1 METIVDQLDAVN
13 SNSFLK
19 EIKNP
24 ENIKNLIIKNYNK
37 DTEWSDLD
45 KFINL
50 EKLQLNNCLIENN
63 SFFLSISKIK
73 KLKTLKYDYECYFKS
88 SEEKTKI
95 NLLSINKIILDF
107 KSYEETNLSL
117 LSIADNQSNFI
128 NSFPNFPNAYQN
140 IEELELNN
148 YDVFLENIKKKDY
161 NFDYQDIYQGKDI
174 FYSCDIYNLS
184 RLKKLNNIN
193 FSTNKNNK
201 KLNDTILDKIL
212 SLPNHKQIK
221 INKSFIKD
229 IKDDYFKGQKMY
241 LDYTYYPYDDNIFND
256 LKKHSSYS
264 DCIVVHWPSQKYNG
278 YKDKFKELLK
288 QEINHIIIG
297 PTFDFF
303 WEFYEDYN
311 GSSIDDFEKEFLK
324 IKNLKKITFEFPSKP
339 TFHDDEQLTFENKDY
354 EGRIIERF
362 VGFIHLILKK
372 NIEIEIDFKDIKN
385 APDINESHD
394 EYVQLFYLFMNI
406 QDNKKLKNKFK
417 IKNLTVSQCEEY
429 FEKIVLN
436 KFKSIVVIDDQ
447 SNSEILKKFKNIEIL
462 HDYSLDWGLEVLS
475 INSGLLNYEVEK
487 IKSKKEEV
495 FKDFLYEDENW
506 YQQFSNEKHLNNPG
520 KSKILIK
527 KSWLDNSKKIIFNN
541 LETVSFHYIGK
552 KIFYSDESY
561 LKNKKFLI
569 PNSINHKSIKDLS
582 ITNSPCL
589 SLQDLEIFENLETLV
604 IGNHLDENKL
614 NYKTLPKFEKLK
626 DLKLDLYY
634 PIIKEKSGEALKN
647 LEKSLNLENIKISG
661 IYNTS
666 EETGKWSLSDVK
678 FENIHNLKKLKKLEI
693 NGISM
698 EDLKVIKNLENLV
711 TFKLINPTVI
721 TKDMNSDEGTIDPPM
736 TVENLLFIKDMK
748 NLKELELYL
757 PRFDLNSNNFNPKKL
772 ISLINPNVK
781 KLELRCG
788 YPMSKIDYVHKI
800 YNETLS
806 SLKEL
811 ENLKINLNCID
822 APILKY
828 NDKIEGA
835 YEKAERKR
843 NSDAKDPIVVDFLK
857 IKKMKN
863 LNEIEIDIDPYFG
876 IKTLNT
882 IEIINCKNLSDIKL
896 KFDYRK
902 FKIDIKE
909 LNLIFDKIS
918 TERQQFLIKMN
929 KDKAYKDKDLVDSRY
944 DLNEDDRE
952 KYDQIEEKDERN
964 ISINGDSLSNMIF
977 ETYKKKIK
985 K

>member
-24 ENIKNLIIKNYNK
+24 ENIKDLIIKNYNK
-37 DTEWSDLD
+37 DTEWGDLD

-95 NLLSINKIILDF
+95 NILSINKIILDF
-107 KSYEETNLSL
+107 KSSEETNISL
-117 LSIADNQSNFI
+117 LSLADNQSNFI

-148 YDVFLENIKKKDY
+148 YEAFIENIKKDDY

-184 RLKKLNNIN
+184 RLKKLNNIT
-193 FSTNKNNK
+193 FSANK
-201 KLNDTILDKIL
+201 KSEKLSDTILDKIL

-221 INKSFIKD
+221 INKSYIKD

-303 WEFYEDYN
+303 WEYYVDYE
-311 GSSIDDFEKEFLK
+311 GSSIDNFEKEFLK
-324 IKNLKKITFEFPSKP
+324 IKNLNKITFEFPSKP
-339 TFHDDEQLTFENKDY
+339 TFHDDEQLTFKNKDY
-354 EGRIIERF
+354 DGYIMDQ
-362 VGFIHLILKK
+362 FIGLIHRILKK
-372 NIEIEIDFKDIKN
+372 DVEIEINFQDIKSF
-385 APDINESHD
+385 PDLNDIHD
-394 EYVQLFYLFMNI
+394 EYIQLFYLLINI
-406 QDNKKLKNKFK
+406 QSNNKLKNKFT
-417 IKNLTVSQCEEY
+417 IKNLNLKECEEY
-429 FEKIVLN
+429 FDQLILN
-436 KFKSIVVIDDQ
+436 KIKSIVVIDDQ
-447 SNSEILKKFKNIEIL
+447 SNSEILKKFKNIEFL
-462 HDYSLDWGLEVLS
+462 HDFSIEGLEVLS
-475 INSGLLNYEVEK
+475 INSGLLNYKIEK

-495 FKDFLYEDENW
+495 FKDFLWEDENW
-506 YQQFSNEKHLNNPG
+506 YQQFSYEKHLKNPG
-520 KSKILIK
+520 KSKIFVK
-527 KSWLDNSKKIIFNN
+527 KSFLDNSKKIIFNN
-541 LETVSFHYIGK
+541 LETLSFHYIGK

-561 LKNKKFLI
+561 FKNKTFLI
-569 PNSINHKSIKDLS
+569 PNSINHKSILDLNIS
-582 ITNSPCL
+582 NSPCL
-589 SLQDLEIFENLETLV
+589 SLQDLEIFKNLEIL
-604 IGNHLDENKL
+604 IINNHLDENKP
-614 NYKTLPKFEKLK
+614 NYKTLPKFDNLK
-626 DLKLDLYY
+626 DLKLNLYY
-634 PIIKEKSGEALKN
+634 PIIKEESGEALQN
-647 LEKSLNLENIKISG
+647 LEKSLELENLKING
-661 IYNTS
+661 IYSTS
-666 EETGKWSLSDVK
+666 EETGRWSLSDVK
-678 FENIHNLKKLKKLEI
+678 FKNIHDLKKLKKLEI

-698 EDLKVIKNLENLV
+698 EDLKGIKNLENLE

-721 TKDMNSDEGTIDPPM
+721 TKDMNSDEGTIDSPM
-736 TVENLLFIKDMK
+736 TEENLLFIKDMK

-781 KLELRCG
+781 KLELLCG
-788 YPMSKIDYVHKI
+788 YEKNRIDDVHKI
-800 YNETLS
+800 YNETLG

-811 ENLKINLNCID
+811 EHLTINVNCID
-822 APILKY
+822 APDLKY
-828 NDKIEGA
+828 NNKIEGA

-843 NSDAKDPIVVDFLK
+843 NSDARDPVVIDFLK

-882 IEIINCKNLSDIKL
+882 IEIVNCKNLFDIKL
-896 KFDYRK
+896 KFGYRS

-918 TERQQFLIKMN
+918 TKRQQFLIKMN
-929 KDKAYKDKDLVDSRY
+929 KEKAYKDKDLVDSRY
-944 DLNEDDRE
+944 DLNEDDKE
-952 KYDQIEEKDERN
+952 KYDQIKKQNERK
-964 ISINGDSLSNMIF
+964 IKINGDNLSNMIF

>member
-24 ENIKNLIIKNYNK
+24 ENIKDLIIKNYNK
-37 DTEWSDLD
+37 DTEWGDLD

-95 NLLSINKIILDF
+95 NILSINKIILDF
-107 KSYEETNLSL
+107 KSSEETNISL
-117 LSIADNQSNFI
+117 LSLADNQSNFI

-148 YDVFLENIKKKDY
+148 YEAFIENIKKDDY

-184 RLKKLNNIN
+184 RLKKLNNIT
-193 FSTNKNNK
+193 FSANK
-201 KLNDTILDKIL
+201 KSEKLSDTILDKIL

-221 INKSFIKD
+221 INKSYIKD

-303 WEFYEDYN
+303 WEYYVDYE
-311 GSSIDDFEKEFLK
+311 GSSIDNFEKEFLK
-324 IKNLKKITFEFPSKP
+324 IKNLNKITFEFPSKP
-339 TFHDDEQLTFENKDY
+339 TFHDDEQLTFKNKDY
-354 EGRIIERF
+354 DGYIMDQ
-362 VGFIHLILKK
+362 FIGLIHRILKK
-372 NIEIEIDFKDIKN
+372 DVEIEINFQDIKSF
-385 APDINESHD
+385 PDLNDIHD
-394 EYVQLFYLFMNI
+394 EYIQLFYLLINI
-406 QDNKKLKNKFK
+406 QSNNKLKNKFT
-417 IKNLTVSQCEEY
+417 IKNLNLKECEEY
-429 FEKIVLN
+429 FNQLILN
-436 KFKSIVVIDDQ
+436 KIKSIVVIDDQ
-447 SNSEILKKFKNIEIL
+447 SNSEILKKFKNIEFL
-462 HDYSLDWGLEVLS
+462 HDFSIEGLEVLS
-475 INSGLLNYEVEK
+475 INSGLLNYKIEK

-495 FKDFLYEDENW
+495 FKDFLWEDENW
-506 YQQFSNEKHLNNPG
+506 YQQFSYEKHLKNPG
-520 KSKILIK
+520 KSKIFVK
-527 KSWLDNSKKIIFNN
+527 KSFLDNSKKIIFNN
-541 LETVSFHYIGK
+541 LETLSFHYIGK

-561 LKNKKFLI
+561 FKNKTFLI
-569 PNSINHKSIKDLS
+569 PNSINHKSILDLNIS
-582 ITNSPCL
+582 NSPCL
-589 SLQDLEIFENLETLV
+589 SLQDLEIFKNLEIL
-604 IGNHLDENKL
+604 IINNHLDENKP
-614 NYKTLPKFEKLK
+614 NYKTLPKFDNLK
-626 DLKLDLYY
+626 DLKLNLYY
-634 PIIKEKSGEALKN
+634 PIIKEESGEALQN
-647 LEKSLNLENIKISG
+647 LEKSLELENLKING
-661 IYNTS
+661 IYSTS
-666 EETGKWSLSDVK
+666 EETGRWSLSDVK
-678 FENIHNLKKLKKLEI
+678 FKNIHDLKKLKKLEI

-698 EDLKVIKNLENLV
+698 EDLKGIKNLENLE

-721 TKDMNSDEGTIDPPM
+721 TKDMNSDEGTIDSPM
-736 TVENLLFIKDMK
+736 TEENLLFIKDMK

-781 KLELRCG
+781 KLELLCG
-788 YPMSKIDYVHKI
+788 YEKNRIDDVHKI
-800 YNETLS
+800 YNETLG

-811 ENLKINLNCID
+811 EHLTINVNCID
-822 APILKY
+822 APDLKY
-828 NDKIEGA
+828 NNKIEGA

-843 NSDAKDPIVVDFLK
+843 NSDARDPVVIDFLK

-882 IEIINCKNLSDIKL
+882 IEIVNCKNLSDIKL
-896 KFDYRK
+896 KFGYRS

-918 TERQQFLIKMN
+918 TKRQQFLIKMN
-929 KDKAYKDKDLVDSRY
+929 KEKAYKDKDLVDSRY
-944 DLNEDDRE
+944 DLNEDDKE
-952 KYDQIEEKDERN
+952 KYDQIKKQNERK
-964 ISINGDSLSNMIF
+964 IKINGDNLSNMIF

>member
-24 ENIKNLIIKNYNK
+24 ENIKELIIKNYNK
-37 DTEWSDLD
+37 DTEWSYLD

-73 KLKTLKYDYECYFKS
+73 KLKTLQYDYECYFKRS
-88 SEEKTKI
+88 DKKTKI
-95 NLLSINKIILDF
+95 NLLNINKIILDF
-107 KSYEETNLSL
+107 KSSEETNLSL
-117 LSIADNQSNFI
+117 LSLTDNQNNFI

-140 IEELELNN
+140 LEELELYN
-148 YDVFLENIKKKDY
+148 YDIFLENIKKEDY

-184 RLKKLNNIN
+184 RLKKLNNIT
-193 FSTNKNNK
+193 FSKNKNNE
-201 KLNDTILDKIL
+201 KLSDAILDKIL

-221 INKSFIKD
+221 INKSYIKD
-229 IKDDYFKGQKMY
+229 IKDNYFKGQKMY
-241 LDYTYYPYDDNIFND
+241 LDYTYYPYEDNIFND

-303 WEFYEDYN
+303 WEYHVDYE

-324 IKNLKKITFEFPSKP
+324 IKNLKKITFEFPLEP
-339 TFHDDEQLTFENKDY
+339 TVHDDEQLNFENKDY
-354 EGRIIERF
+354 DGYIMDQ
-362 VGFIHLILKK
+362 FIGLIHRILKK
-372 NIEIEIDFKDIKN
+372 DVEIEINFQDIKSF
-385 APDINESHD
+385 PDLNDIHD
-394 EYVQLFYLFMNI
+394 EYIQLFYLLINI
-406 QDNKKLKNKFK
+406 QSNNKLKNKFT
-417 IKNLTVSQCEEY
+417 IKNLNLKECEEY
-429 FEKIVLN
+429 FDQLILN
-436 KFKSIVVIDDQ
+436 KIKSIVVIDDQ

-462 HDYSLDWGLEVLS
+462 HDFSIEGLEVLG
-475 INSGLLNYEVEK
+475 INSGLLNYEINK

-495 FKDFLYEDENW
+495 FKDFLWEDENW
-506 YQQFSNEKHLNNPG
+506 YQQFSNNKHLKNPG
-520 KSKILIK
+520 KSKIFIK
-527 KSWLDNSKKIIFNN
+527 KSFLDNSKKIIFNN
-541 LETVSFHYIGK
+541 LETISFHYIGK

-561 LKNKKFLI
+561 FKNKTFLI
-569 PNSINHKSIKDLS
+569 PNSINHKSILDLNIS
-582 ITNSPCL
+582 NSPCL
-589 SLQDLEIFENLETLV
+589 SLQDLEIFKNLEIL
-604 IGNHLDENKL
+604 IINNHLDENKP
-614 NYKTLPKFEKLK
+614 NYKTLPKFDNLK
-626 DLKLDLYY
+626 DLKLNLYY
-634 PIIKEKSGEALKN
+634 PIIKEEDGEALQN
-647 LEKSLNLENIKISG
+647 LEKSLELENIKING
-661 IYNTS
+661 IYTTN
-666 EETGKWSLSDVK
+666 EDTGRWSLSDVK
-678 FENIHNLKKLKKLEI
+678 FENIHDLKKLKKLEI

-698 EDLKVIKNLENLV
+698 EDLKGIKNLKNLE
-711 TFKLINPTVI
+711 TFRLINPTVI

-736 TVENLLFIKDMK
+736 TEENLLFLKDMK

-772 ISLINPNVK
+772 ISLINPNIK
-781 KLELRCG
+781 KLELLCG
-788 YPMSKIDYVHKI
+788 YEKNRIDDVHKI
-800 YNETLS
+800 YNETLG

-811 ENLKINLNCID
+811 KHLTINVNCID
-822 APILKY
+822 APNLKY
-828 NDKIEGA
+828 NSKIEGA

-843 NSDAKDPIVVDFLK
+843 NSDAKDPVVIDFLK

-896 KFDYRK
+896 KFDYRN

-918 TERQQFLIKMN
+918 TDRQKFLIKMN
-929 KDKAYKDKDLVDSRY
+929 KDKAYKDKNLVDSRY
-944 DLNEDDRE
+944 DLNEDDKE
-952 KYDQIEEKDERN
+952 KYDQIKKQNERK
-964 ISINGDSLSNMIF
+964 IKINGENLSDIIF
-977 ETYKKKIK
+977 KTYQKKINK
-985 K
+985 

>member
-13 SNSFLK
+13 YNSFLK

-24 ENIKNLIIKNYNK
+24 ENIKDLIIKNYNE
-37 DTEWSDLD
+37 DAEWSDLD

-73 KLKTLKYDYECYFKS
+73 NLKTLKYDYECYFKK
-88 SEEKTKI
+88 SEEKIKF
-95 NLLSINKIILDF
+95 NLLSIDKIILDF
-107 KSYEETNLSL
+107 KSSEETNLSL
-117 LSIADNQSNFI
+117 LSLADNQNNFI
-128 NSFPNFPNAYQN
+128 NSFPNFPSAYQN

-148 YDVFLENIKKKDY
+148 YDIFLENIKKDDY
-161 NFDYQDIYQGKDI
+161 SFDYQNIYQGKDI
-174 FYSCDIYNLS
+174 FYGCDIYNLS
-184 RLKKLNNIN
+184 RLKKLNNIT
-193 FSTNKNNK
+193 FSTNKNNE
-201 KLNDTILDKIL
+201 KLNVTILNKIL

-221 INKSFIKD
+221 INKSYIKD
-229 IKDDYFKGQKMY
+229 IKDDYFKGQKLY

-303 WEFYEDYN
+303 WEYYVDYE

-324 IKNLKKITFEFPSKP
+324 IKKLNKITFEFPSKP
-339 TFHDDEQLTFENKDY
+339 TIQDEEQLTFENKDY
-354 EGRIIERF
+354 DGNIIDRF
-362 VGFIHLILKK
+362 ISLIHQILKK
-372 NIEIEIDFKDIKN
+372 DIEIEIDFEDIKN
-385 APDINESHD
+385 VSDINEFHD
-394 EYVQLFYLFMNI
+394 EYVRLFYLFINI
-406 QDNKKLKNKFK
+406 QDDKKLKNKFT
-417 IKNLTVSQCEEY
+417 IKNLTANQYKEY
-429 FEKIVLN
+429 FEKVVLN
-436 KFKSIVVIDDQ
+436 KFKSIVVIDDE
-447 SNSEILKKFKNIEIL
+447 SNSEILKKFKDIEFL
-462 HDYSLDWGLEVLS
+462 HDYSIDIGFEVLS
-475 INSGLLNYEVEK
+475 INSGLLNYEIEK

-495 FKDFLYEDENW
+495 FTDFLWEDENW
-506 YQQFSNEKHLNNPG
+506 WTQFFNEKYLKNPG
-520 KSKILIK
+520 KSKIFIK
-527 KSWLDNSKKIIFNN
+527 KSFLDNSKKIIFNN
-541 LETVSFHYIGK
+541 LETVSFHYVGK
-552 KIFYSDESY
+552 KIVYSNESY
-561 LKNKKFLI
+561 LKDKTFLI

-582 ITNSPCL
+582 INNSPCL

-604 IGNHLDENKL
+604 INNHLDENKP
-614 NYKTLPKFEKLK
+614 NYKTLPKFDNLK
-626 DLKLDLYY
+626 DLKLNLYY
-634 PIIKEKSGEALKN
+634 PIIKEESGEALKN
-647 LEKSLNLENIKISG
+647 LEKSLNLENIEING
-661 IYNTS
+661 IYTTI
-666 EETGKWSLSDVK
+666 EDTGRWSLSDVK
-678 FENIHNLKKLKKLEI
+678 LENIYNLKKLKKLEI

-698 EDLKVIKNLENLV
+698 EDLKGIKNLENLE

-736 TVENLLFIKDMK
+736 TEENLLFIKDMK
-748 NLKELELYL
+748 NLSELELYL

-781 KLELRCG
+781 KLELWCG
-788 YPMSKIDYVHKI
+788 YSMNKIDYVHKI
-800 YNETLS
+800 YNETLG

-811 ENLKINLNCID
+811 EHLKINVNCID

-918 TERQQFLIKMN
+918 TKRQQFLIKMN

-944 DLNEDDRE
+944 DLNEDDKE
-952 KYDQIEEKDERN
+952 KYDQIEEQDERN
-964 ISINGDSLSNMIF
+964 ISINGDSLSDMIF
-977 ETYKKKIK
+977 KIYQKKTK

>member
-1 METIVDQLDAVN
+1 METIVDQLDTVN

-24 ENIKNLIIKNYNK
+24 ENIKDLIIKNYNK

-50 EKLQLNNCLIENN
+50 EKLQLNNCLIENK

-73 KLKTLKYDYECYFKS
+73 KLKTLKYDYECYFKK
-88 SEEKTKI
+88 SEEKIKF
-95 NLLSINKIILDF
+95 NLLSIDKIILDF
-107 KSYEETNLSL
+107 KSSEETNLSL
-117 LSIADNQSNFI
+117 LSLTDNQNNFV

-140 IEELELNN
+140 LKELELNN
-148 YDVFLENIKKKDY
+148 YDTFLENIKKEDY
-161 NFDYQDIYQGKDI
+161 NFDYQNTYQGKDI

-193 FSTNKNNK
+193 FSTNKNNE
-201 KLNDTILDKIL
+201 KLSDTILDKIL

-221 INKSFIKD
+221 INKSYIKD

-303 WEFYEDYN
+303 WEYYFDYE

-324 IKNLKKITFEFPSKP
+324 IKNLNKITFEFPLKP
-339 TFHDDEQLTFENKDY
+339 TIQDDEQLTFENKDY
-354 EGRIIERF
+354 DGNIIDRF
-362 VGFIHLILKK
+362 VSLIHQILKK
-372 NIEIEIDFKDIKN
+372 DIEIEIDFEDIKK
-385 APDINESHD
+385 ASDINESHD
-394 EYVQLFYLFMNI
+394 EYVRLFYLFMNI

-417 IKNLTVSQCEEY
+417 INNLTAKQCEEY

-447 SNSEILKKFKNIEIL
+447 SNSEILKKFKNIEFL

-495 FKDFLYEDENW
+495 FKDFLWEDENW
-506 YQQFSNEKHLNNPG
+506 YKQFSNEKHLNNPS

-552 KIFYSDESY
+552 KIVYSDESY
-561 LKNKKFLI
+561 LKDKTFLI

-589 SLQDLEIFENLETLV
+589 SLQDLEIFEDLETLV
-604 IGNHLDENKL
+604 IENHLDENKP

-626 DLKLDLYY
+626 DLKLNLHY

-647 LEKSLNLENIKISG
+647 LEKSLDLQNINING
-661 IYNTS
+661 IYSTS

-698 EDLKVIKNLENLV
+698 EDLKGIKNLENLE

-736 TVENLLFIKDMK
+736 TEENLLFIKDMK

-781 KLELRCG
+781 KLELWCG
-788 YPMSKIDYVHKI
+788 YPMNKIDYVHKI
-800 YNETLS
+800 YNETLG

-811 ENLKINLNCID
+811 EHLKINVNCID
-822 APILKY
+822 APVLKY

-843 NSDAKDPIVVDFLK
+843 NSDAKDPIVIDFLK

-918 TERQQFLIKMN
+918 TKRQQFLIKMN
-929 KDKAYKDKDLVDSRY
+929 KEKAYKDKDLVDSRY
-944 DLNEDDRE
+944 DLNEDDKE
-952 KYDQIEEKDERN
+952 KYDQIEEQDERN
-964 ISINGDSLSNMIF
+964 ININGDNLSNIIF